1 MKIRYLILIFI
12 LISSFA
18 LSAVSFAEEENVV
31 SGTIESVKGSSITV
45 GGSSYNI
52 SGVPLL
58 DSSGKKVSMNQLTEG
73 KRVEIFFKNNN
84 ITSVVVYENI
94 SNKDIDDEN
103 IPK

>member
-1 MKIRYLILIFI
+1 MKIRCLILIFI

-18 LSAVSFAEEENVV
+18 LSAVSFAEEDRIV
-31 SGTIESVKGSSITV
+31 SGTIESVKGSSISV

-58 DSSGKKVSMNQLTEG
+58 NPSGNKLSTSQLTEG

-94 SNKDIDDEN
+94 SNIIDEEN

>member
-1 MKIRYLILIFI
+1 MKIRYLILILI

-18 LSAVSFAEEENVV
+18 LSAVSFAEEESVV
-31 SGTIESVKGSSITV
+31 SGTIESVKGNSISV

-52 SGVPLL
+52 SGVLLL
-58 DSSGKKVSMNQLTEG
+58 DSSGNKLSTSHLAEG
-73 KRVEIFFKNNN
+73 KRVEIFLKNNN

-94 SNKDIDDEN
+94 SNIIDDEN